1 MGKGFS
7 YQKVNEF
14 LLGQLYENEVKK
26 VRIRMESAIFRKLN
40 VLWLIFASLLKSVSI
55 INNCPGES
63 SKG

>member
-40 VLWLIFASLLKSVSI
+40 VFWLIFASLLKSVSI
-55 INNCPGES
+55 INNCSG
-63 SKG
+63 GVF